1 MSTNVFDLTG
11 RRALITGS
19 ARGIGLAL
27 ARGLASA
34 GAAIVLNGRDRD
46 RLEISAAQLRS
57 EGHSVATAV
66 FDVTE
71 PEAVAAAIGKVEQD
85 IGPIEILVNNAG
97 IQRRMPLED
106 FPIETWREIVR
117 ANLDSIFFV
126 AQAVARGMIARGAG
140 GKIINIC
147 SVQSELARPS
157 IAPYTATKGAVK
169 MLTKGMCADWA
180 KHNIQVNGLG
190 PGYFATELNRALVED
205 AKFSAWLIER
215 TPARR
220 WGKVEDLVGTA
231 IFLASPASDFVNGQI
246 IYVDGGLTSSV

>member
-1 MSTNVFDLTG
+1 MSTTVFDLAG

-46 RLEISAAQLRS
+46 RLEITASQLRS

-106 FPIETWREIVR
+106 FPIEAWREIIR

-126 AQAVARGMIARGAG
+126 AQAVARGMIARGPA
-140 GKIINIC
+140 
-147 SVQSELARPS
+147 ARSS
-157 IAPYTATKGAVK
+157 ISARS
-169 MLTKGMCADWA
+169 
-180 KHNIQVNGLG
+180 
-190 PGYFATELNRALVED
+190 RANSR
-205 AKFSAWLIER
+205 A
-215 TPARR
+215 
-220 WGKVEDLVGTA
+220 
-231 IFLASPASDFVNGQI
+231 PASHPTRRPKGP
-246 IYVDGGLTSSV
+246 

>member
-1 MSTNVFDLTG
+1 
-11 RRALITGS
+11 
-19 ARGIGLAL
+19 
-27 ARGLASA
+27 
-34 GAAIVLNGRDRD
+34 
-46 RLEISAAQLRS
+46 
-57 EGHSVATAV
+57 
-66 FDVTE
+66 
-71 PEAVAAAIGKVEQD
+71 
-85 IGPIEILVNNAG
+85 
-97 IQRRMPLED
+97 
-106 FPIETWREIVR
+106 
-117 ANLDSIFFV
+117 
-126 AQAVARGMIARGAG
+126 
-140 GKIINIC
+140 
-147 SVQSELARPS
+147 
-157 IAPYTATKGAVK
+157 